1 MSEEAREVEVAE
13 RKSAKRSPTLLCVD
27 DERNI
32 LNALKRLFRTEKYK
46 VVVAE
51 SGAEGLKILESEPV
65 DVVVSD
71 MRMPEMDGAQFL
83 EQVAKRWPQTMRV
96 LLTGY
101 ADIESTIAAVNKG
114 KIFQYVSKPW
124 NDEDIKLVIRRAL
137 EVKFLEQEQK
147 RLERLTKKQNEE
159 LRHLNENLEK
169 MVEARTSEVQQ
180 TADMLDLAYEELKQ
194 SYAVAVE
201 VFADLLELREGI
213 GSGHSRR
220 VAEYARLI
228 ATELGLEEHDLQDVY
243 FAALLHDI
251 GKITLS
257 DSVLSR
263 PYLSLPDKERKKM
276 EEHSLIGERALLA
289 LEPLQTAARMIR
301 HHHERYD
308 GEGYPDRL
316 AGEAIPLGARIL
328 AVASDYDALRLG
340 TLAEGLFTDDEARS
354 YIEKNGET
362 RYDPRVVDAF
372 LKAVGPQGE
381 VDDSDEIRLMTKDLK
396 EGMVLSR
403 DLVHFDGMLLLRA
416 GYEVKPAVIQKLLEF
431 EREAERSYTLYIVRQ

>member
-1 MSEEAREVEVAE
+1 MSEQAREAELVEQKTA
-13 RKSAKRSPTLLCVD
+13 RRSPTLLCVD

-32 LNALKRLFRTEKYK
+32 LNALKQLFRTEKYK
-46 VVVAE
+46 VVIAE
-51 SGAEGLKILESEPV
+51 SGAEGLEILESQPV
-65 DVVVSD
+65 DVVISD
-71 MRMPEMDGAQFL
+71 MRMPEMDGAEFL
-83 EQVAKRWPQTMRV
+83 EQVANRWPHTMRV

-114 KIFQYVSKPW
+114 KIYQYVSKPW
-124 NDEDIKLVIRRAL
+124 NDEDIKLVIRRSL
-137 EVKFLEQEQK
+137 EVKFLEQERL

-159 LRHLNENLEK
+159 LLHLNENLEK
-169 MVEARTSEVQQ
+169 LVEARTSEVQQ

-220 VAEYARLI
+220 VAEYARLT
-228 ATELGLEEHDLQDVY
+228 AKELGMEEHDLQDVY

-251 GKITLS
+251 GKITLP
-257 DSVLSR
+257 DAILSR
-263 PYLSLPDKERKKM
+263 PYLSLPEKEQKKM
-276 EEHSLIGERALLA
+276 EEHSLIGERVLLA

-301 HHHERYD
+301 YHHERYD
-308 GEGYPDRL
+308 GGGYPDGL
-316 AGEAIPLGARIL
+316 AEEAIPVGARIL
-328 AVASDYDALRLG
+328 AVVSDYDALRLG
-340 TLAEGLFTDDEARS
+340 TLAEGMFTEEEARG
-354 YIEKNGET
+354 YIEKNSET
-362 RYDPRVVDAF
+362 RYDPRIVEAF
-372 LKAVGPQGE
+372 LTAVEPQGE
-381 VDDSDEIRLMTKDLK
+381 VDESGEIRLVTKDLK

-431 EREAERSYTLYIVRQ
+431 EQEAERSYTLYIVRQ